1 MSELLIHLLKNVFAP
16 HAVLIYLLS
25 GTLQLLWFGIYNCSL
40 EEEKQ
45 KKAKKEE
52 EEDEEDSISEV
63 SDNADL
69 HVDKGGIIKVEK
81 QATSSPL
88 VMLFCQQ
95 WFHES
100 FIL

>member
-45 KKAKKEE
+45 KKSKKKKKKKTKKTVFQKFRTMQ
-52 EEDEEDSISEV
+52 IY
-63 SDNADL
+63 
-69 HVDKGGIIKVEK
+69 
-81 QATSSPL
+81 
-88 VMLFCQQ
+88 M
-95 WFHES
+95 
-100 FIL
+100 